1 MKPQRPTR
9 RVLCG
14 GYIPSLRAQR
24 EFRRGFDR
32 YVEVLRN
39 NAPFDE
45 GECELCERP
54 TILPDR
60 LCDECASDAR

>member
-1 MKPQRPTR
+1 MPRNITR

-14 GYIPSLRAQR
+14 GYLPSLRAQR

-32 YVEVLRN
+32 YLEVLRH
-39 NAPFDE
+39 NAPVEE

-54 TILPDR
+54 INICDR
-60 LCDECASDAR
+60 LCDECAADSL